1 MDERQCQHYRY
12 WERNRVSSTS
22 HGKCKPSAIDV
33 IRPTRAQHRMW
44 LFAQEYVVDSHGTN
58 AAIRAGYAERS
69 AHVMASQLLRN
80 PNVSIWIAE
89 AQELKARSRNITVER
104 VLEEF
109 RRIAFAQTTDM
120 VTLKDGFVVIKDTAS
135 LTTEQKS
142 AISQIRQKKDGE
154 LEVRFY
160 DKQKALDSLA
170 KYLGIF
176 SDKNTGQNPGVQPQI
191 NIVFGEAPAAAIVEG
206 EVRELP
212 EGGDNG

>member
-1 MDERQCQHYRY
+1 MDGRQCQNCRY

-89 AQELKARSRNITVER
+89 AQELKARSRDNHHRARSGGIPSHSPCTDDGYGHAQGWLGDDSVHRQLDNRAE
-104 VLEEF
+104 VGYIANPAEEG
-109 RRIAFAQTTDM
+109 R
-120 VTLKDGFVVIKDTAS
+120 
-135 LTTEQKS
+135 
-142 AISQIRQKKDGE
+142 
-154 LEVRFY
+154 
-160 DKQKALDSLA
+160 
-170 KYLGIF
+170 
-176 SDKNTGQNPGVQPQI
+176 
-191 NIVFGEAPAAAIVEG
+191 
-206 EVRELP
+206 
-212 EGGDNG
+212 

>member
-22 HGKCKPSAIDV
+22 HGKCKPSAIDM

-89 AQELKARSRNITVER
+89 AQELKARSRDITIER
-104 VLEEF
+104 VLEEY

-120 VTLKDGFVVIKDTAS
+120 VTLKGGWVTIGDTAIEPIIS
-135 LTTEQKS
+135 GFGGLLPPFYHRFRAADSPTRLTQGY
-142 AISQIRQKKDGE
+142 A
-154 LEVRFY
+154 
-160 DKQKALDSLA
+160 AL
-170 KYLGIF
+170 
-176 SDKNTGQNPGVQPQI
+176 
-191 NIVFGEAPAAAIVEG
+191 
-206 EVRELP
+206 VRELTALR
-212 EGGDNG
+212 

>member
-1 MDERQCQHYRY
+1 
-12 WERNRVSSTS
+12 
-22 HGKCKPSAIDV
+22 
-33 IRPTRAQHRMW
+33 
-44 LFAQEYVVDSHGTN
+44 
-58 AAIRAGYAERS
+58 
-69 AHVMASQLLRN
+69 
-80 PNVSIWIAE
+80 
-89 AQELKARSRNITVER
+89 
-104 VLEEF
+104 
-109 RRIAFAQTTDM
+109 M
-120 VTLKDGFVVIKDTAS
+120 VTLKGGWVQISDTDS
-135 LTTEQKS
+135 LTTEQKA

>member
-1 MDERQCQHYRY
+1 M
-12 WERNRVSSTS
+12 T
-22 HGKCKPSAIDV
+22 
-33 IRPTRAQHRMW
+33 
-44 LFAQEYVVDSHGTN
+44 
-58 AAIRAGYAERS
+58 
-69 AHVMASQLLRN
+69 
-80 PNVSIWIAE
+80 
-89 AQELKARSRNITVER
+89 
-104 VLEEF
+104 
-109 RRIAFAQTTDM
+109 
-120 VTLKDGFVVIKDTAS
+120 IKDTYS

-154 LEVRFY
+154 IEVRFY

>member
-1 MDERQCQHYRY
+1 
-12 WERNRVSSTS
+12 
-22 HGKCKPSAIDV
+22 
-33 IRPTRAQHRMW
+33 MW
-44 LFAQEYVVDSHGTN
+44 LFAQEYVVDLN
-58 AAIRAGYAERS
+58 ATRAAVRAGYTAKH
-69 AHVMASQLLRN
+69 AAVTASKLLRN
-80 PNVSIWIAE
+80 VNVEYWIAE
-89 AQELKARSRNITVER
+89 AQELKARRRDITNDR
-104 VLEEF
+104 VLEEM
-109 RRIAFAQTTDM
+109 RRLAFAQTTDM
-120 VTLKDGFVVIKDTAS
+120 VELKGGFVTIKDTDS

-154 LEVRFY
+154 IEVRFY

-191 NIVFGEAPAAAIVEG
+191 NIVFGEAPATAIVEG

>member
-1 MDERQCQHYRY
+1 MSYRL
-12 WERNRVSSTS
+12 R
-22 HGKCKPSAIDV
+22 
-33 IRPTRAQHRMW
+33 
-44 LFAQEYVVDSHGTN
+44 LQEYIKDLNATL
-58 AAIRAGYAERS
+58 AAIRAGYAKRGAAVTGS
-69 AHVMASQLLRN
+69 RLIRK
-80 PNVSIWIAE
+80 PNVEYWIAE

-104 VLEEF
+104 VLEEY

-120 VTLKDGFVVIKDTAS
+120 VTLKGGWVQIADTDS

>member
-1 MDERQCQHYRY
+1 
-12 WERNRVSSTS
+12 
-22 HGKCKPSAIDV
+22 
-33 IRPTRAQHRMW
+33 MW

-89 AQELKARSRNITVER
+89 AQELKARSRDITIER
-104 VLEEF
+104 VLEEY

-120 VTLKDGFVVIKDTAS
+120 VDAQGRMGDGKASTDS

-142 AISQIRQKKDGE
+142 AISQIKQKKDGE
-154 LEVRFY
+154 IEVKFY
-160 DKQKALDSLA
+160 DKQKSLEMLA
-170 KYLGIF
+170 KYLGLF

-191 NIVFGEAPAAAIVEG
+191 NIVFGEVPRGEIIEG

-212 EGGDNG
+212 EGEMS

>member
-1 MDERQCQHYRY
+1 MEG
-12 WERNRVSSTS
+12 RN
-22 HGKCKPSAIDV
+22 
-33 IRPTRAQHRMW
+33 
-44 LFAQEYVVDSHGTN
+44 QET
-58 AAIRAGYAERS
+58 AGAMAGMSVRS
-69 AHVMASQLLRN
+69 ARHWQSGPLPSETKTEHCRHAAVMASRLLRKA
-80 PNVSIWIAE
+80 NVETWVAE
-89 AQELKARSRNITVER
+89 AQELKARSRDVTAAR
-104 VLEEF
+104 VIEEY
-109 RRIAFAQTTDM
+109 RRIAFAQTTDI
-120 VTLKDGFVVIKDTAS
+120 VTLKGGRVMISDTDS

-212 EGGDNG
+212 EGDDNG